1 MDCAAQT
8 DYDDPMWNR
17 IVVRAVLPMLVALF
31 AFGCAPPLTPIKSE
45 VETPSLARVQLLS
58 IEDNIFK
65 FEVYNLSDKP
75 MVILRDEV
83 AMITPAGTSHRLPGG
98 WSNRYDV
105 SPGQSHAVNV
115 RFNLEHVKTG
125 DTLKVDFSR
134 AIMIGGAP
142 VQIEPLPIRVD

>member
-1 MDCAAQT
+1 
-8 DYDDPMWNR
+8 MWKK
-17 IVVRAVLPMLVALF
+17 VVIWAVLPALVVLF
-31 AFGCAPPLTPIKSE
+31 AYGCAPPLTPIKTE
-45 VETPSLARVQLLS
+45 VEAPSLTRVQLLT

-83 AMITPAGTSHRLPGG
+83 ILISTAGASHRMPGG

-105 SPGQSHAVNV
+105 GPGQSHAVNV
-115 RFNLEHVKTG
+115 RFNLDHVKTG

-142 VQIEPLPIRVD
+142 VQIEPLPIHVD